1 MPGLRWPILKRLYLS
16 LHVIKI
22 NAHECTTPLIDD
34 ACILTYQ
41 LPVVLMK
48 SAFETLSKDAARS
61 GPLAG
66 IKVVDFTRV
75 LSGPFAT
82 ALMADLGAEVIKIES
97 PQGDD
102 YRHVGP
108 FVDGSSALFMFANR
122 GKKSVVLDLKNPED
136 LAQALMLVEGADVV
150 VENFRPGVAS
160 KLGIGH
166 EALREK
172 HKGLIYASISGFG
185 QRSAFSNKPAYDLV
199 VQAATGLMSIN
210 GTSDGPPLIVGEAF
224 GDLSAG
230 LFASWAVLA
239 ALVQR
244 NATGEGCYIDVA
256 MFDTLLALMPTAACS
271 YIATGLTPQRV
282 GNRHPLSAPF
292 GAFAARDGTFIIAVL
307 NNRLFE
313 TLAKL
318 IGRPDLIDDPRY
330 ASDELRAANEPGLR
344 EAIETWS
351 RSENVS
357 VVLEALGAAGI
368 PCAPIEDVASA
379 VDSEQTR
386 DRTLF
391 RAGNMGD
398 VNLRLPEQ
406 PVHFSTMERGARV
419 TVPTLGEHTDQFKS
433 QAGK

>member
-1 MPGLRWPILKRLYLS
+1 MRS
-16 LHVIKI
+16 MF
-22 NAHECTTPLIDD
+22 NTP
-34 ACILTYQ
+34 
-41 LPVVLMK
+41 
-48 SAFETLSKDAARS
+48 SKDGVRS
-61 GPLAG
+61 GPLSG

-82 ALMADLGAEVIKIES
+82 ALMADLGADVIKIES

-108 FVDGSSALFMFANR
+108 FVEGSSALFMFANR
-122 GKKSVVLDLKNPED
+122 GKKSVVLDLKNPDD
-136 LAQALMLVEGADVV
+136 LANALALVDDADVV
-150 VENFRPGVAS
+150 VENFRPGIAR

-166 EALREK
+166 EALRARNAA
-172 HKGLIYASISGFG
+172 LIYASISGFG
-185 QRSAFSNKPAYDLV
+185 QNSSFSNKPAYDLV
-199 VQAATGLMSIN
+199 VQAVTGLMSIN
-210 GTSDGPPLIVGEAF
+210 GASDGPPMIVGEAF

-271 YIATGLTPQRV
+271 YIATGSTPQRV

-292 GAFAARDGTFIIAVL
+292 GAFAARNGTFIIAVL

-318 IGRPDLIDDPRY
+318 INRPDLIVDPRY
-330 ASDELRAANEPGLR
+330 VSDELRAANEPGLR
-344 EAIETWS
+344 SAIEEWAALADVAAVLDAL
-351 RSENVS
+351 SE
-357 VVLEALGAAGI
+357 AGI

-379 VDSEQTR
+379 VDSEQAS
-386 DRTLF
+386 DRLLF
-391 RAGNMGD
+391 RAGKMGD
-398 VNLRLPEQ
+398 VKLRLPEQ
-406 PVHFSTMERGARV
+406 PVHFSTMTRGGDV
-419 TVPTLGEHTDQFKS
+419 VVPTLGEHTEQLESLFAK
-433 QAGK
+433 